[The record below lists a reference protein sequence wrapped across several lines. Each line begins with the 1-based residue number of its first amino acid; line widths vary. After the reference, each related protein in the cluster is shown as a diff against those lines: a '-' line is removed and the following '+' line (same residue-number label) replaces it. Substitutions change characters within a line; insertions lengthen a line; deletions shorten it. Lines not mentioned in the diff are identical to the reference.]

1 MSRYLSGSRECK
13 SYLLSLIAK
22 KYLTHEYSMII
33 LALYSLVIA
42 HPGPIFAPS
51 DANIYESNVTA
62 TSNGFTEKEEPGM
75 AAREQD
81 V

>member
-1 MSRYLSGSRECK
+1 
-13 SYLLSLIAK
+13 
-22 KYLTHEYSMII
+22 MIV
-33 LALYSLVIA
+33 LAIFSLVIA

-62 TSNGFTEKEEPGM
+62 TSHGFTEKEEPGM
-75 AAREQD
+75 TARQQS

>member
-1 MSRYLSGSRECK
+1 
-13 SYLLSLIAK
+13 
-22 KYLTHEYSMII
+22 MIV
-33 LALYSLVIA
+33 LAIYSLVIA

-51 DANIYESNVTA
+51 DANIYESNITA

-75 AAREQD
+75 AARQQN

>member
-1 MSRYLSGSRECK
+1 
-13 SYLLSLIAK
+13 
-22 KYLTHEYSMII
+22 MIV
-33 LALYSLVIA
+33 LALYSLMIA

-62 TSNGFTEKEEPGM
+62 TSDGFTEKEEPGM
-75 AAREQD
+75 AARHPS